1 MRKKLHVVLQDPAS
15 QVLGLR
21 WFGAMVI
28 RISRAGG
35 IEDKK
40 AYFLVSGE
48 CLIWET
54 LS

>member
-1 MRKKLHVVLQDPAS
+1 MRKKLHVVLQDPVS

-21 WFGAMVI
+21 WFRAMVI
-28 RISRAGG
+28 RISEVGG
-35 IEDKK
+35 VEDKK

-48 CLIWET
+48 CLVWKT

>member
-1 MRKKLHVVLQDPAS
+1 MVLQDPVS
-15 QVLGLR
+15 QVLGLL

-28 RISRAGG
+28 RISKLGG
-35 IEDKK
+35 AEDKK

-48 CLIWET
+48 CLIGET

>member
-1 MRKKLHVVLQDPAS
+1 MVLQDPVS
-15 QVLGLR
+15 QVLGLH

-28 RISRAGG
+28 RISKVGG
-35 IEDKK
+35 VEDKK

-48 CLIWET
+48 RLIWET